1 MVSGKSRLVVG
12 WGFGLLLTL
21 VVLLAVVGLMRL
33 ASVMQ
38 VAEGLF
44 TDQGSKVEL
53 ITRMQMATRQRFV
66 GLYRMSLETDPFR
79 RDQAYQAFLES
90 GAQFLTAQNNL
101 RSLKLSPA
109 EQRILARIRPMLVE
123 NSAEQGRV
131 AELLL
136 QNRMHEAEGIL
147 RHRVIPDQD
156 RVLDLLNQLIG
167 LQQTNTKNTL
177 QEASERNSQVFAVMS
192 GMAMIVVLF
201 GLGISLFVYRRTSM
215 IETSL
220 FEEKER
226 AQVTLHSISDAV
238 ITADNDYRINFMN
251 PIAEAITG
259 WKAENAM
266 GRDLRMVFNPLHE
279 MTHQPITSWFEGD
292 LPDAQM
298 VGLNQH
304 ALLVTPAGKECIV
317 ETGIAPLRNFQGDK
331 TGLVLA
337 FRDVTYARQLARD
350 LAWAASHDPLT
361 GLFNRREFELRL
373 AESLRDARNN
383 QHRHA
388 MLYMDLDQFKVVN
401 DTSGHMAGDELLK
414 NLGSKLL
421 SLTRP
426 NDLFARLGGDE
437 FGLLLRNVS
446 LEQASEIAESLREA
460 VRSFRFVWQER
471 MFEVGVSIG
480 VVPITRET
488 PTPANVM
495 MAADAACYLAKDNGR
510 NRIHV
515 SEENDQDVS
524 FRREEMRWTQRIAHA
539 LEHNSFRLYY
549 QKIVPVGLAHQEM
562 HCEILLRMMG
572 ENGEIISPMSFI
584 PACER
589 YSLMPTV
596 DRWVIRHAL
605 AWISSHSPD
614 GEIATYFINLSGQSF
629 NDDTFMAF
637 VVQSIRASEVDPK
650 RVGFE
655 ITETA
660 AIANLEKA
668 LEFMRVLLEM
678 GCRFSLDDFGAG
690 MSSFAY
696 LKRLKVDKIK
706 IDGMF
711 VRNMVADVT
720 DRAMVEAINRIGHV
734 MGIQTVAEFVENP
747 ESLAILAEL
756 GVDFAQ
762 GYSIHQPEPLERI
775 YDV

>member
-1 MVSGKSRLVVG
+1 MVG

-33 ASVMQ
+33 ASVMH
-38 VAEGLF
+38 VAEHLF
-44 TDQGSKVEL
+44 TEQGSKVEY

-90 GAQFLTAQNNL
+90 GSQFLTAQNSL
-101 RSLKLSPA
+101 RSLDLSPA
-109 EQRILARIRPMLVE
+109 ERSVLDRIHPMLIK
-123 NSAEQGRV
+123 NSEEQSLV

-136 QNRMHEAEGIL
+136 QNRVADAESIL
-147 RHRVIPDQD
+147 RNKVIPDQD
-156 RVLDLLNQLIG
+156 RVLDLLNQLITM
-167 LQQTNTKNTL
+167 QQSYTKNTL
-177 QEASERNSQVFAVMS
+177 QATSERNSQVFGVMS
-192 GMAMIVVLF
+192 GMAFVVVMF
-201 GLGISLFVYRRTSM
+201 GLAISLFVYRRTSM
-215 IETSL
+215 IETRL

-238 ITADNDYRINFMN
+238 ITADNDFRINYMN
-251 PIAEAITG
+251 PVAEAITG
-259 WKAENAM
+259 WKAQNAI
-266 GRDLRMVFNPLHE
+266 GRNLRMVFNPLHE
-279 MTHQPITSWFEGD
+279 ITHEPISSWFDGG

-304 ALLVTPAGKECIV
+304 ALIVTPAGKECIV
-317 ETGIAPLRNFQGDK
+317 ETGVAPLRNFQGDK

-383 QHRHA
+383 QNRHA

-414 NLGSKLL
+414 HLGSKLL
-421 SLTRP
+421 SHTRLG
-426 NDLFARLGGDE
+426 DVFARLGGDE
-437 FGLLLRNVS
+437 FGLLLKDVT
-446 LEQASEIAESLREA
+446 LAQASEIAEHLREA
-460 VRSFRFVWQER
+460 VREFRFAWQER
-471 MFEVGVSIG
+471 LFDVGVSIG
-480 VVPITRET
+480 VVPITQQT
-488 PTPANVM
+488 PSPANVM
-495 MAADAACYLAKDNGR
+495 IAADAACYLAKDNGR

-515 SEENDQDVS
+515 SEENDQDIS

-539 LEHNSFRLYY
+539 LEHNRFRLFY
-549 QKIVPVGLAHQEM
+549 QKIVPVGNAHNET

-572 ENGEIISPMSFI
+572 DNGEIISPMSFI

-605 AWISSHSPD
+605 EWIGAHSQD
-614 GEIATYFINLSGQSF
+614 DQIATYFINLSGQSF

-637 VVQSIRASEVDPK
+637 VVQSIRASSIDPK
-650 RVGFE
+650 RLGFE

-660 AIANLEKA
+660 AIANLERA

-696 LKRLKVDKIK
+696 LKRFKVDKIK

-711 VRNMVADVT
+711 VRNMVADAT

-734 MGIQTVAEFVENP
+734 MGIQTVAEFVESK
-747 ESLAILAEL
+747 ESLAMLAEL

-762 GYSIHQPEPLERI
+762 GYSIHEPEPLERI
-775 YDV
+775 YHV